1 MLAIS
6 EVTFIKM
13 KYVEGYVVR
22 KKQELVK
29 TMPSNFEVEVVT
41 TNTNKI
47 KKTIKL
53 FVNANKQ
60 RIIDEL
66 NSIDKGTNIII
77 VMNVFDYYYGAEI
90 MEVTSDMSQADEVSK
105 ILNKYKKRISNK
117 LF

>member
-6 EVTFIKM
+6 EVTFLKM
-13 KYVEGYVVR
+13 KFVEGYVVR

-29 TMPSNFEVEVVT
+29 TMPTHYEVEVVT
-41 TNTNKI
+41 NTNTI
-47 KKTIKL
+47 KSTIKL

-66 NSIDKGTNIII
+66 NSIDKGTNIIV
-77 VMNVFDYYYGAEI
+77 VMSIFEYYYGAEI
-90 MEVTSDMSQADEVSK
+90 MEVTSNMSQANEISN
-105 ILNKYKKRISNK
+105 ILTKYKKKICNK